1 MFKTERKNKALA
13 NLDSAVRI
21 YQSQVCTIESSAE
34 KLLQVREEC
43 SSKVIA
49 EVEVFINT
57 LANTPKSFSQAIEEF
72 KVASEN
78 FDEVDHNAAT
88 AHLAHATAAVV
99 GFNALG
105 VFLGP
110 LGLAIGAVTTVF
122 NIRSKNQEAADKA
135 DAQSQKVR
143 EATSK
148 IRTMNEKVQVCIR
161 LTEQHSKGCLK
172 ICRGLQL
179 HAPKDYTEFSE
190 AQKHQTAALIN
201 HVNSLSEMMREKI
214 E

>member
-1 MFKTERKNKALA
+1 MFKNDLKNKALA
-13 NLDSAVRI
+13 NLEYAI
-21 YQSQVCTIESSAE
+21 KAYQSQLSSIEGNAE
-34 KLLQVREEC
+34 RLLQIREKC
-43 SSKVIA
+43 SSSVIA
-49 EVEVFINT
+49 EVEAFINT
-57 LANTPKSFSQAIEEF
+57 LANTPKSFGHAIEEF
-72 KVASEN
+72 KIASEN
-78 FDEVDHNAAT
+78 FDEVDHTDAT

-110 LGLAIGAVTTVF
+110 IGLAIGGVSTVF

-135 DAQSQKVR
+135 DSQSRKVR

-148 IRTMNEKVQVCIR
+148 MRIMNEKVQVCIR
-161 LTEQHSKGCLK
+161 LTELHSQGCLETCK
-172 ICRGLQL
+172 ELQL
-179 HAPKDYTEFSE
+179 NAPKDYTEFSE
-190 AQKHQTAALIN
+190 EQKHQTAALIN